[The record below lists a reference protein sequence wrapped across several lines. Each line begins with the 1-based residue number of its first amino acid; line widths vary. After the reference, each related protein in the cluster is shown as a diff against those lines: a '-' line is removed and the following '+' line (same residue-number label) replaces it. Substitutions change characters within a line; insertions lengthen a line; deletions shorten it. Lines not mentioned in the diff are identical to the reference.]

1 VRTSNQ
7 PAGVVRDDDGVG
19 QQPAR
24 GDRADQGRLGHQTPA
39 PGTEAEIVEVGTP
52 PGLVGEGSA
61 LMGEQR
67 GDDRL
72 GHGVLDHVGHRRGV
86 DHVLGVAGAQQLEDA
101 QPALGR
107 PGGEPGEAVVAD
119 VRGGLV
125 APGMARP
132 GVVDRHPAGGR
143 QPGLEDGVRLGVE
156 AVLVRGQ
163 EGDDLALGDADAQ
176 RSQLDEQA
184 LGGDLP
190 LDVLHQDVAHDPGAE
205 VAGHLRR
212 QRGDDLPPVRRQ
224 PPLPPVADDPRREH
238 QILDRGGLVALA
250 PRARGHRGGED
261 ALLRDRGRAP
271 AAAPR
276 PASPARLGPPGRLG
290 RPVHAAGCQPR
301 PLRQVL
307 QPGVLL
313 TEAPVLLLQRRH
325 APQELDDQPLQLV
338 GRQGV
343 QGGKGWRRHVPSGS
357 RRRSQRKPPK
367 HRAAPAARP
376 F

>member
-1 VRTSNQ
+1 M
-7 PAGVVRDDDGVG
+7 
-19 QQPAR
+19 
-24 GDRADQGRLGHQTPA
+24 
-39 PGTEAEIVEVGTP
+39 GTP

-125 APGMARP
+125 VPGMARP

-238 QILDRGGLVALA
+238 QVLDRGGLVALA

-271 AAAPR
+271 AAALVRRRRRGSAR
-276 PASPARLGPPGRLG
+276 PAGSLARSMPPGASLG
-290 RPVHAAGCQPR
+290 RF
-301 PLRQVL
+301 
-307 QPGVLL
+307 
-313 TEAPVLLLQRRH
+313 
-325 APQELDDQPLQLV
+325 
-338 GRQGV
+338 GRSLS
-343 QGGKGWRRHVPSGS
+343 RAFSS
-357 RRRSQRKPPK
+357 RRRRFSSSSAATRPSSWTTSRFSSSVDRASRAGRGGGDMSPADHAGAPSESPRSTAPHLPPGLFD
-367 HRAAPAARP
+367 RVRQWPAPSCGRSDGIG
-376 F
+376 